1 MSAPGRI
8 LFLLHAHLP
17 FVRHPGYD
25 RFFEENW
32 LFEAISETYL
42 PLVQAMRRL
51 LEKGVP
57 GMLNLSVS
65 PPLIEM
71 LRDESLIAKFS
82 NHLQKQLELAEHE
95 AARFKDGPQST
106 LANFYLEREKAL
118 IELWEGRLHR
128 NLLQEFSALEKAGKL
143 NLLTCV
149 GTHPFLPAYQSDP
162 DSIRMQLDATI
173 KCFESAF
180 GRKPK
185 GVWLPECG
193 YFPSLDRYLAEFGL
207 QYFFLETHGV
217 LLASPPPKYGVF
229 TPLRTKSGLYCMGR
243 EQASSM
249 EVWSRRTGYPGHPEY
264 REFFKDIAQE
274 RERAYLGEYFYSGDT
289 PIDTGFKYYR
299 ITGSEQKEFY
309 RPWNAMRLV
318 QDHARLFIANRDATL
333 SELIPKMD
341 GNKAALLCPYDA
353 ELFGHWWFEG
363 PLFLE
368 ALLERAAA
376 SSVLEFAG
384 ADSVMTNSADP
395 DAHEPAFSSWGEGGF
410 GSVWINSE
418 TEQFYPQSYR
428 IRARI
433 NYLKGELSKLEDS
446 KIVSL
451 LERYVRQMERE
462 LMLFQSS
469 DWAFMIHNKSSD
481 GYARRRLET
490 HYLGAESLFGE
501 ARMLLA
507 DYKSGSIHGKI
518 STPVLAE
525 LEKNDNIF
533 SRQ

>member
-1 MSAPGRI
+1 M
-8 LFLLHAHLP
+8 
-17 FVRHPGYD
+17 RHPECE

-32 LFEAISETYL
+32 LFEAVTESYL
-42 PLVQAMRRL
+42 PLVQSMRRL

-57 GMLNLSVS
+57 GKFNLSVS

-71 LRDESLIAKFS
+71 LRDESLVSKIS
-82 NHLQKQLELAEHE
+82 GHLQRQLELAEKE
-95 AARFKDGPQST
+95 VARFNDGPQAH
-106 LANFYLEREKAL
+106 LARFYLDRQRALIDTWENRIGRDLLKEFKAL
-118 IELWEGRLHR
+118 EV
-128 NLLQEFSALEKAGKL
+128 AGKL

-162 DSIRMQLDATI
+162 ASIRMHLAATVS
-173 KCFESAF
+173 CFEQAF

-185 GVWLPECG
+185 GIWLPECG
-193 YFPSLDRYLAEFGL
+193 YFPGLERYLAEFGL
-207 QYFFLETHGV
+207 KYFFLETHGV
-217 LLASPPPKYGVF
+217 LLSSPPPKYGVF
-229 TPLRTKSGLYCMGR
+229 TPLRTPSGLYCMGR

-264 REFFKDIAQE
+264 REFFKDIARE
-274 RERAYLGEYFYSGDT
+274 RERSYLGEYFFSGDT
-289 PIDTGFKYYR
+289 PIDSGFKYYR

-318 QDHARLFIANRDATL
+318 QDHARLFVANREATL
-333 SELIPKMD
+333 SDIIPKMG

-376 SSVLEFAG
+376 SSILDFMG
-384 ADSVMTNSADP
+384 ADDVMVSSADP

-410 GSVWINSE
+410 ASVWINPE
-418 TEQFYPQSYR
+418 TEKYYPLSYR

-433 NYLKGELSKLEDS
+433 DSLKRTSSKVNDAEVVVLMQRF
-446 KIVSL
+446 VH
-451 LERYVRQMERE
+451 QMERE

-469 DWAFMIHNKSSD
+469 DWAFMIHNHSTED
-481 GYARRRLET
+481 YAKHRLES
-490 HYLGAESLFGE
+490 HYLRAESLYGE
-501 ARMLLA
+501 ACMVL
-507 DYKSGSIHGKI
+507 DDFKDCKSLDQFDTS
-518 STPVLAE
+518 VLTK
-525 LEKNDNIF
+525 LESEDCIF
-533 SRQ
+533 KDCL

>member
-1 MSAPGRI
+1 M
-8 LFLLHAHLP
+8 
-17 FVRHPGYD
+17 RHPECE

-32 LFEAISETYL
+32 LFEAVTESYL
-42 PLVQAMRRL
+42 PLVQSMRRL

-57 GMLNLSVS
+57 GKLNLSVS

-71 LRDESLIAKFS
+71 LRDESLISKIS
-82 NHLQKQLELAEHE
+82 GHLQRQLELAEKE
-95 AARFKDGPQST
+95 VARFKDGPQAH
-106 LANFYLEREKAL
+106 LARFYLDRQRALIDTWENRIGRDLLKEFKAL
-118 IELWEGRLHR
+118 EV
-128 NLLQEFSALEKAGKL
+128 AGKL

-162 DSIRMQLDATI
+162 ASIRMHLAATVS
-173 KCFESAF
+173 CFEQAF
-180 GRKPK
+180 GRRPK

-193 YFPSLDRYLAEFGL
+193 YFPGLERYLAEFGL
-207 QYFFLETHGV
+207 KYFFLETHGI

-229 TPLRTKSGLYCMGR
+229 TPLLTPSGLYCMGR

-264 REFFKDIAQE
+264 REFFKDIARE
-274 RERAYLGEYFYSGDT
+274 RERSYLGEYFFSGDT
-289 PIDTGFKYYR
+289 PIDSGFKYYR

-318 QDHARLFIANRDATL
+318 QDHARLFVANREATL
-333 SELIPKMD
+333 SDIIPKMG
-341 GNKAALLCPYDA
+341 GNKVALLCPYDA

-376 SSVLEFAG
+376 SSILDFTG
-384 ADSVMTNSADP
+384 ADDVMVSSADP

-410 GSVWINSE
+410 ASVWINPE
-418 TEQFYPQSYR
+418 TEKYYPLSYR

-433 NYLKGELSKLEDS
+433 DSLKRTSSKVNDAEVAALMQRF
-446 KIVSL
+446 VH
-451 LERYVRQMERE
+451 QMERE

-469 DWAFMIHNKSSD
+469 DWAFMIHNHSTEE
-481 GYARRRLET
+481 YAKHRLES
-490 HYLGAESLFGE
+490 HYLRAESLYGE
-501 ARMLLA
+501 ACMVL
-507 DYKSGSIHGKI
+507 DDFKDCKSLEQFDTS
-518 STPVLAE
+518 VLTK
-525 LEKNDNIF
+525 LESEDCIF
-533 SRQ
+533 KDCL